1 MYPPCKSV
9 QISEFVFFFFLGKTK
24 SCAKNVNIGAS
35 EQSIL
40 KVSKKKEK
48 R

>member
-1 MYPPCKSV
+1 V
-9 QISEFVFFFFLGKTK
+9 QISEFFIFIFFLGKTK